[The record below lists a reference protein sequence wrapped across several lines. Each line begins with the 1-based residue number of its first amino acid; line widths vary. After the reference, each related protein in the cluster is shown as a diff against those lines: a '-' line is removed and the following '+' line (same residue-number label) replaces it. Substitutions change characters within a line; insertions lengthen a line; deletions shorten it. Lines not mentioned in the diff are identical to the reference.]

1 MQRQPLSGT
10 EAGPAPLGIAI
21 NEGATLVQ
29 EFRDFIQRGNL
40 VEFAVAFV
48 MGIAFAAVIGSFVD
62 RIVNPLIALVF
73 SLDGIDNIGTFG
85 EAVGEDGVPLGSVG
99 AFIGALINFIIV
111 GLVMFFVVKAYNKM
125 QAADE
130 EDAGP
135 SEVDLLTE
143 IRDNLN
149 N

>member
-1 MQRQPLSGT
+1 
-10 EAGPAPLGIAI
+10 
-21 NEGATLVQ
+21 LVQ

-62 RIVNPLIALVF
+62 RIVNPLIAMIF

-85 EAVGEDGVPLGSVG
+85 DGVGEDGVPLGSVG
-99 AFIGALINFIIV
+99 AFVGAVINFLIV
-111 GLVMFFVVKAYNKM
+111 GLVMFLVVKAYNKM
-125 QAADE
+125 QAAE
-130 EDAGP
+130 EEEEAGP

-143 IRDNLN
+143 IRDNLTK
-149 N
+149 